1 MKDVDRE
8 IDVLIRARY
17 PLLYVVSSEEERV
30 EKTVRDLAGDRK
42 QVLTWTVT
50 RPFGAAQ
57 GAGSH
62 LPIEQALQ
70 ALDCVLQGARS
81 STPTL
86 VILKD
91 FDPYLDDPVVVR
103 KLRDVATAL
112 KRSYNT
118 LIIVSP
124 VLKVPPHLEKDITVV
139 DYNLPD
145 LEELSAILNEL
156 VQRVQN
162 APNVSVAIDDQQREA
177 LLKAALGLTADEAQN
192 VFAKALVR
200 DGRLD
205 AMDVQV
211 VLSEKKQIIRKT
223 GILEYYE
230 PEEGVADVGGLENL
244 KNWLRKRTSAF
255 TERARKFGLPE
266 PKGVLLLGVQ
276 GCGKSLV
283 AKAVASL
290 WNLPLLRF
298 DVGAVFGKYIGES
311 ENNIRRVI
319 KTAESLAPCLIWVD
333 ELEKAFA
340 GTQGGGDDTGTTQRV
355 LGTFLTWLQEKKS
368 PVFVIASSNDI
379 SQLPP
384 ELLRK
389 GRFDEIFFVD
399 LPTFNERCEIFRI
412 HLQKR
417 GRHVESFD
425 LDLLSRESIG
435 FSGAEI
441 EQAIIA
447 GLYDA
452 FDAGHD
458 LTTDDILNNI
468 HLTVPLSQTMR
479 EDIESLRLWARTR
492 ARAASAEVGEEE
504 AADARV

>member
-17 PLLYVVSSEEERV
+17 PLIYIVSFEEERG
-30 EKTVRDLAGDRK
+30 EKTIRDLGGERK

-57 GAGSH
+57 GAGNTY
-62 LPIEQALQ
+62 PAEQALQ
-70 ALDCVLQGARS
+70 ALDYVLHNLKN
-81 STPTL
+81 TMPTL
-86 VILKD
+86 FVLKD
-91 FDPYLDDPVVVR
+91 FDPYLDDPVVAR
-103 KLRDVATAL
+103 KLRDVASAL

-139 DYNLPD
+139 DYDLPNLQD
-145 LEELSAILNEL
+145 LEEILNL
-156 VQRVQN
+156 LIQRVQN
-162 APNVSVAIDDQQREA
+162 TPHISVTIDEQHKES

-205 AMDVQV
+205 AMDIQV

-230 PEEGVADVGGLENL
+230 PEEGVADVGGLDNL

-255 TERARKFGLPE
+255 TERARQFGLPE

-276 GCGKSLV
+276 GSGKSLV

-298 DVGAVFGKYIGES
+298 DVGSVFGKYIGES
-311 ENNIRRVI
+311 ESNMRKAI
-319 KTAESLAPCLIWVD
+319 KTAESLAPSILWLD

-340 GTQGGGDDTGTTQRV
+340 GSQGGSDDTGTTRRV
-355 LGTFLTWLQEKKS
+355 LGMFLTWLQEKKS
-368 PVFVIASSNDI
+368 PVFVISTSNDI

-399 LPTFNERCEIFRI
+399 LPTFNERREIFRI

-417 GRHVESFD
+417 GRKAEHFD
-425 LDLLSRESIG
+425 LDTLARVSAG

-452 FDAGHD
+452 FDAGRD
-458 LTTDDILNNI
+458 LMTEDVLTNI
-468 HLTVPLSQTMR
+468 KHTVPLSQTMR
-479 EDIESLRLWARTR
+479 EEIEALRFWARTR
-492 ARAASAEVGEEE
+492 ARPASAEIEEE
-504 AADARV
+504 EDVENS